1 MKRLILCFIYLIFL
15 SVSLR
20 AEKNEGITYRDS
32 ILILA
37 ESMPSD
43 TARLAY
49 LQSMAYCHQYFPYN
63 RYFATALY
71 EEAKRQKNIFYENEG
86 AYYLAGY
93 YDKKHDPDSLTY
105 WVNQLKELVSG
116 VGTYDYYL
124 ERKAAIGR
132 ALASKRM
139 IEKAVHVTKEV
150 LEEAIAHNSNNG
162 KIAAYNSLGCAYS
175 VSSRPEEALK
185 VLMKAYHEFKPGTK
199 PFLKVDILSRIT
211 QVYGNGGDDKS
222 KMPYLCEMDKTLQEV
237 MSNEPE
243 AQNNWTDLAIDCEV
257 KYVLHYL
264 NRRKFEQALLHIE
277 RAQELLAP
285 HVDPVFWL
293 NVQLVRLQYFSRTK
307 EYDKSIAF
315 VDEVTPIVL
324 KDYVFIFG
332 TLINYKAIT
341 QFDKGDIDA
350 AIETRRY
357 LKNAGLFKQC
367 FFCRPVESGEGDL
380 SH

>member
-257 KYVLHYL
+257 KYVLHWKRPIATWKKYGSPTADISVAFSSDS
-264 NRRKFEQALLHIE
+264 KKCMFCLH
-277 RAQELLAP
+277 
-285 HVDPVFWL
+285 
-293 NVQLVRLQYFSRTK
+293 
-307 EYDKSIAF
+307 
-315 VDEVTPIVL
+315 
-324 KDYVFIFG
+324 
-332 TLINYKAIT
+332 
-341 QFDKGDIDA
+341 
-350 AIETRRY
+350 
-357 LKNAGLFKQC
+357 
-367 FFCRPVESGEGDL
+367 
-380 SH
+380 